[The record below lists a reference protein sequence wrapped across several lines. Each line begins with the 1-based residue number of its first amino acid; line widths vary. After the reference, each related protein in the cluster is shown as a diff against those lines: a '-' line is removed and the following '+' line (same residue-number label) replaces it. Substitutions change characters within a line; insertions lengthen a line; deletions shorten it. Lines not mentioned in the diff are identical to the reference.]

1 MEIGVDIVYIPRL
14 EGRDDLAQKILSEEE
29 YEIYCSR
36 VDKAF
41 FLAGRFACREAFVKA
56 NKGQIDF
63 HQFKKIR
70 VLYDAFNAPYLMYE
84 DRKYSVSIAHDKDY
98 AIAIVVVER

>member
-14 EGRDDLAQKILSEEE
+14 EGRDDLAKKILSDEE

-36 VDKAF
+36 LDKAQ

-56 NKGQIDF
+56 KKGQIDF
-63 HQFKKIR
+63 HQFNKIR

-84 DRKYSVSIAHDKDY
+84 GLKYPVSIAHDKDY
-98 AIAIVVVER
+98 AIATVIVKR